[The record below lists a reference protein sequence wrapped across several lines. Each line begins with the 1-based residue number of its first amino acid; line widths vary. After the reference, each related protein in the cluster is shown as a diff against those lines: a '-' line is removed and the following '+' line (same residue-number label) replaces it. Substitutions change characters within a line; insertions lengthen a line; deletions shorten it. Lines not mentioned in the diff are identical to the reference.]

1 VFREGAKAALPV
13 VLGYLG
19 IGFAAGVVER
29 AAGLSYAE
37 ILLLSTVL
45 YAGSAQF
52 VVAGMLGSPAAAIVL
67 TVFFLNLRHLLLS
80 AALAPALRAVPAWK
94 NALLGLQLTDETFV
108 VASSRKDIRA
118 GWMAGLNLAA
128 WSAWAMAN
136 LAGAALSAYAGNTRA
151 LSFALPAMFAGLLV
165 LQLKSRAGWAVGAL
179 AALSGVTIHS
189 IWPGPWAVLGAT
201 LLGASLGLAIERW
214 KSARSS

>member
-128 WSAWAMAN
+128 WSAWAVAN
-136 LAGAALSAYAGNTRA
+136 LAGAALSAHAGNTRA